1 MTYNKRKYARPTWVI
16 KPTSPSQRREPW
28 VTIMIRSGHYKMLR
42 EMREYLDCT
51 IGQAAMG
58 AIETEF
64 NRLLQEA
71 SPGAETFEF
80 VPPKPKKP
88 GRPKG
93 ARDKRKRRGRSSKKQ
108 EPVKK
113 PPRPTIEEIMTIK
126 PLNAPDVPDVVEP
139 VDTPEQLETPTP
151 KRKVYVPRF

>member
-1 MTYNKRKYARPTWVI
+1 MTYDKRKYARPNWVI
-16 KPTSPSQRREPW
+16 KPTSPSQRREAW

-42 EMREYLDCT
+42 EIKDYLDCT

-58 AIETEF
+58 AIEQEF

-71 SPGAETFEF
+71 SPGADTFEF

-93 ARDKRKRRGRSSKKQ
+93 ARDKRKRRKPGTVPEKIKKA
-108 EPVKK
+108 
-113 PPRPTIEEIMTIK
+113 RPTIEEIMTIK
-126 PLNAPDVPDVVEP
+126 PLNAPVEP
-139 VDTPEQLETPTP
+139 PVEPTVQPEPPETPTP
-151 KRKVYVPRF
+151 KRKIYVPRF